1 MFVVIS
7 ILSWQF
13 STFYKHIYPAYCV
26 TFAIFAPTG
35 ENETRNDYFK
45 CSVCYKQFSRNSH
58 LKDHMLIHTGEKP
71 FECSVCHKQFNC
83 KGACKRHTVLVHK
96 EGLRLSKMISN
107 EEHP

>member
-45 CSVCYKQFSRNSH
+45 CSVCYLLSP
-58 LKDHMLIHTGEKP
+58 LT
-71 FECSVCHKQFNC
+71 SVTKWFKFNF
-83 KGACKRHTVLVHK
+83 AT
-96 EGLRLSKMISN
+96 
-107 EEHP
+107 